1 MLKQCFW
8 QKNMDVKTEHIP
20 LLTHLT
26 PSEAHSMLNIS
37 LYWLMLCFMVQNVLF
52 LWYMV
57 TVYMKL
63 SEHIPNNVPARMH
76 DHRISLSLLFILSES
91 FVPFHFIC
99 AGIPRFHTSPCQ
111 MGEWRHFCSE
121 IWFSQDFSLKCRK
134 VGELTRAL

>member
-1 MLKQCFW
+1 MLKHCFW

-37 LYWLMLCFMVQNVLF
+37 LYWLSAVSMVYGDSLYEAVR
-52 LWYMV
+52 
-57 TVYMKL
+57 T
-63 SEHIPNNVPARMH
+63 HTHNVPARMH

-91 FVPFHFIC
+91 FVPFNFIC

-121 IWFSQDFSLKCRK
+121 IWFSRDFSLKCRK